1 MIFKP
6 EVLVPLHMAYVEWYS
21 ELDRTD
27 PNHGMFKI
35 SSLKE
40 RDGSRICSI
49 VPLGNI
55 QRSVHLIPKFG
66 PTVPAEWTS
75 SNVLD
80 LCQTFFVNNLTDRH
94 LFRTLYKNVE

>member
-1 MIFKP
+1 MFQP
-6 EVLVPLHMAYVEWYS
+6 DVLVPLHMAYVEWYS
-21 ELDRTD
+21 DLEHTD

-35 SSLKE
+35 SASKE

-49 VPLGNI
+49 IPLPNI
-55 QRSVHLIPKFG
+55 QRSVHLFPKFG

-80 LCQTFFVNNLTDRH
+80 RCNTFYVNNLTDRH
-94 LFRTLYKNVE
+94 LFRTLYKNPE